1 MCELDPSK
9 LRKDQGWKAWFN
21 CLEKNDTMFVNVK
34 KACSE
39 DSKDHDHD
47 RHRKLR
53 ENLLKNTDQK
63 QRADPHAKRE
73 PAYSSDSVK
82 NMYKQFQ
89 DLAGTGRT
97 SHKFGNLHK
106 NDRKRDTTDEPAH
119 DWCGNKIHNTVSM
132 QKIKQKKPQTGKK
145 RDHRN
150 IFHGIRGFHSDPKGG
165 ECTSYDRSRCGIHAK
180 DKLLRGRKKRKEQNR
195 KDRTIEPVYGR
206 NSGNLC
212 ISHGNR
218 NRYGGNDN
226 AGKNIPGKIF
236 EIIIFQGCK

>member
-9 LRKDQGWKAWFN
+9 LRKDQGWKSWFN

-106 NDRKRDTTDEPAH
+106 NDRKRDTTDKAAH
-119 DWCGNKIHNTVSM
+119 DRSGDKIHDTVSM
-132 QKIKQKKPQTGKK
+132 QKIKQQKPQSCKE
-145 RDHRN
+145 RDHRD
-150 IFHGIRGFHSDPKGG
+150 IFDGLRRFCGNPKSG
-165 ECTSYDRSRCGIHAK
+165 ECTSYNCGRCSIYAK
-180 DKLLRGRKKRKEQNR
+180 DKLLRGRKECKEQNR
-195 KDRTIEPVYGR
+195 KDRAIKSVYGR
-206 NSGNLC
+206 DSGDLC

-218 NRYGGNDN
+218 NRYGGNDD
-226 AGKNIPGKIF
+226 AGKNIFGKIF
-236 EIIIFQGCK
+236 EIIIFQSCK